1 MKDLASLDSH
11 TVAEKLLGS
20 KICRRYNG
28 ADFCITVSEVEVYDG
43 LEDKA
48 SHASKGKTKR
58 TAVMYGPAGYWYV
71 YLVYGMH
78 WMLNFV
84 TREEGY
90 PAAILIRG
98 GIAEDGKKI
107 TGPGRVAKFLM
118 LDKTFDSTRADET
131 SDLWINWHTKPLT
144 QKIETSPR
152 IGIAYAGPEWSKKP
166 WRYTIEL

>member
-1 MKDLASLDSH
+1 MKKLDALDSH

-28 ADFCITVSEVEVYDG
+28 EIVCLTVNEVEVYDG
-43 LEDKA
+43 IEDKA

-78 WMLNFV
+78 WMLNLV

-90 PAAILIRG
+90 PAAVLIRG
-98 GIAEDGKKI
+98 GAAADGTNV

-118 LDKTFDSTRADET
+118 LDKSFNATRAE
-131 SDLWINWHTKPLT
+131 SKGDLYIRWRTKPL
-144 QKIETSPR
+144 QETIAVSRR
-152 IGIAYAGPEWSKKP
+152 IGIAYAGAEWAAKL
-166 WRYTIEL
+166 WRYSIKK

>member
-28 ADFCITVSEVEVYDG
+28 ADLCITVTEVEVYDG

-58 TAVMYGPAGYWYV
+58 TAIMYGPAGYWYV
-71 YLVYGMH
+71 YLVY
-78 WMLNFV
+78 
-84 TREEGY
+84 
-90 PAAILIRG
+90 
-98 GIAEDGKKI
+98 
-107 TGPGRVAKFLM
+107 RVAKFLM
-118 LDKTFDSTRADET
+118 LDKTFDSTRAEEK
-131 SDLWINWHTKPLT
+131 SDLWIKWRTKELS
-144 QKIETSPR
+144 QKIHSSPR